1 MTTKERSMHRGSRT
15 PLALA
20 LLVLIAFGCGGD
32 SDDPL
37 SPPPPQNTGL
47 PDSIPPANTPA
58 NLLERYEA
66 SWEHEVVA
74 EYTAMLTADYRF
86 TFSNQSDPVLVVEY
100 QNTWGRSHEI
110 ASTTHLMAGFTND
123 QGEVQ
128 AAASSI
134 LFSLDGE
141 SIIDDPDH
149 ADSSAWYK
157 LVTIPSFQTTIR
169 LADSEQTE
177 FQIFAPQ
184 RLHLVRGDAAVLA
197 PGQVGST
204 DRWYLRRWVD
214 LTPAINGPV
223 ILPATSATWGRV
235 KAQYHR

>member
-1 MTTKERSMHRGSRT
+1 MPRRT
-15 PLALA
+15 PLVLA
-20 LLVLIAFGCGGD
+20 LLVLVAFGCSGD
-32 SDDPL
+32 SDDPV
-37 SPPPPQNTGL
+37 SPPTQSGL

-58 NLLERYEA
+58 NLLERFEA

-74 EYTAMLTADYRF
+74 EYTALLTADFGF
-86 TFSNQSDPVLVVEY
+86 TFSNQSDPDLVVEY
-100 QNTWGRSHEI
+100 GNSWGRSHEI
-110 ASTTHLMAGFTND
+110 ASTTHLMTGFTNEL
-123 QGEVQ
+123 GEYQ
-128 AAASSI
+128 AATSSI

-141 SIIDDPDH
+141 SILDDPDH

-157 LVTIPSFQTTIR
+157 LVIIPSFQTMIR

-204 DRWYLRRWVD
+204 DRWYVRRWVD

-223 ILPATSATWGRV
+223 ILPATSATWGGV
-235 KAQYHR
+235 KARYYR